1 MDVSKSISCASSSNM
16 TPTTSQVTSSRA
28 SEPTAQQLQIELHV
42 LKNKLDRLERENWD
56 LKASIRKTIN
66 DSALGR
72 ELQVLV
78 EEREKM
84 LKHIEQLKSEKGHLV
99 ESVLLLSGEVDDL
112 QKEKAEEQLKFKEE
126 ISKYNDFDKKLR
138 TTKYRLGMQIIDVL
152 NNQKIDPIVIQDIQL
167 LVTKAS
173 MYGSRSN
180 DDKIISNSNSNN
192 NQDNSIIN
200 DNKISSSSSSQR
212 SNIDNQLYAA
222 LKSNVQQQKTKNE
235 EMYIERKFST
245 LETLRD
251 SDNNRNDDIKKSK
264 SGEMSENRSSDGRSR
279 RGKSPGRRRKKDVLE
294 REETDSIISSVSTH
308 RSGKSSYTNKTN
320 QSNKSKKSNKSNGFE
335 LTKEALDKL
344 NNINQSNSPTKPQV
358 TSKELNNSPKKG
370 NENNTTNK
378 PAATTPTPTTWW
390 GLF

>member
-1 MDVSKSISCASSSNM
+1 M

-84 LKHIEQLKSEKGHLV
+84 IKHIEQLKSEKGHLV
-99 ESVLLLSGEVDDL
+99 ESVLQLSGEVDDL
-112 QKEKAEEQLKFKEE
+112 QKEKADEQFKFKEE

-152 NNQKIDPIVIQDIQL
+152 NSNKIDPIIIQDIQL

-180 DDKIISNSNSNN
+180 DDKNISNN
-192 NQDNSIIN
+192 NNHHHQDNNIIN
-200 DNKISSSSSSQR
+200 DNKISSSQR
-212 SNIDNQLYAA
+212 SNFDNQLYAA
-222 LKSNVQQQKTKNE
+222 LKSNVQQQKTTKNE
-235 EMYIERKFST
+235 EIYIERKFST
-245 LETLRD
+245 LESLRD
-251 SDNNRNDDIKKSK
+251 NDYNRNDDIKKSK
-264 SGEMSENRSSDGRSR
+264 SIGEISENRSSDGRSR

-308 RSGKSSYTNKTN
+308 RSGKSSYTNKTS

-335 LTKEALDKL
+335 LTKEW
-344 NNINQSNSPTKPQV
+344 I
-358 TSKELNNSPKKG
+358 
-370 NENNTTNK
+370 
-378 PAATTPTPTTWW
+378 
-390 GLF
+390 

>member
-1 MDVSKSISCASSSNM
+1 MDMDIIQRGSHSISVSSSTNM
-16 TPTTSQVTSSRA
+16 TSTQSTSRA

-42 LKNKLDRLERENWD
+42 LKNKCDRLERENWD

-84 LKHIEQLKSEKGHLV
+84 IKHIEQLKSEKGHLV

-112 QKEKAEEQLKFKEE
+112 QKEKADDQLKFKEE
-126 ISKYNDFDKKLR
+126 ISKFADFEKKLR
-138 TTKYRLGMQIIDVL
+138 TTKYRLGMQIIDIL
-152 NNQKIDPIVIQDIQL
+152 NSNKVNPVVVQDVQL

-173 MYGSRSN
+173 MYGSRSSE
-180 DDKIISNSNSNN
+180 DKSNSNQELNERSPP
-192 NQDNSIIN
+192 
-200 DNKISSSSSSQR
+200 R
-212 SNIDNQLYAA
+212 SNFDNQLYAA
-222 LKSNVQQQKTKNE
+222 IKSNAQAAKAE
-235 EMYIERKFST
+235 ERYIERKFST

-251 SDNNRNDDIKKSK
+251 SDNNRDRNSDLKKTK
-264 SGEMSENRSSDGRSR
+264 SGDMSENRSSDGRSR

-308 RSGKSSYTNKTN
+308 RSGKSSYTNKTA
-320 QSNKSKKSNKSNGFE
+320 QSSKSKKSSKSNGFE

-344 NNINQSNSPTKPQV
+344 NNINQGTYQVDTHTNGKDNTPRSPQQKKADSNK
-358 TSKELNNSPKKG
+358 SKQ
-370 NENNTTNK
+370 
-378 PAATTPTPTTWW
+378 PATTTPTSWW

>member
-1 MDVSKSISCASSSNM
+1 MDINKSISCASSNM

-28 SEPTAQQLQIELHV
+28 SEPTAQQLQIDLHV

-126 ISKYNDFDKKLR
+126 LSKYNDFDKKLR

-152 NNQKIDPIVIQDIQL
+152 NSNKVDPIIVQDIQL
-167 LVTKAS
+167 IVTKAS

-180 DDKIISNSNSNN
+180 DDKNITNN
-192 NQDNSIIN
+192 NNNNNHHQDSNIIN
-200 DNKISSSSSSQR
+200 DNKISSSQR
-212 SNIDNQLYAA
+212 SNFDNQLYAA
-222 LKSNVQQQKTKNE
+222 LKSNVQQQKTTKNE
-235 EMYIERKFST
+235 EIYIERKFST
-245 LETLRD
+245 LESLRD
-251 SDNNRNDDIKKSK
+251 SDYNRNDDIKKSK

-308 RSGKSSYTNKTN
+308 RSGKSSYTNKTS

-344 NNINQSNSPTKPQV
+344 NNINQGNSPTKPNV
-358 TSKELNNSPKKG
+358 TSKELSNSPKKG
-370 NENNTTNK
+370 NENNATNK
-378 PAATTPTPTTWW
+378 PATTPTPTTWW